1 MKRAVRYFSCIMLL
15 GVMFSACYYASYKNA
30 IKKLKEMETKQD
42 INSLLDDKQKQ
53 AETMFSDLLVGVIDG
68 SETNKESEKNDPPDQ
83 AFVSGIPDSGELEA
97 LGEVPDETLDDSQ
110 EAATVKEAVIAP
122 ETKIVIESLEISTGD
137 FVTKEMVPDAVLVGM
152 TRQDLVDY
160 LAKELEDMTIS
171 EYEKGLYA
179 NELITFSE
187 NKVVIRKSY
196 DSSKDDY
203 MYYLA
208 IKNGEIVVY
217 FNDRRTVYEYTGI
230 KALSLQEDVRLSLLE
245 GICVHDSEELFSLL
259 ESYSS

>member
-53 AETMFSDLLVGVIDG
+53 AETMFSDLLVGVIDDP
-68 SETNKESEKNDPPDQ
+68 EMNKGSEKNDPPET
-83 AFVSGIPDSGELEA
+83 GMPTPKELEA
-97 LGEVPDETLDDSQ
+97 SKETPDDSQ
-110 EAATVKEAVIAP
+110 EVASVKEAVIAP

-160 LAKELEDMTIS
+160 LARDS
-171 EYEKGLYA
+171 E
-179 NELITFSE
+179 
-187 NKVVIRKSY
+187 
-196 DSSKDDY
+196 DSSRKDC
-203 MYYLA
+203 MQM
-208 IKNGEIVVY
+208 
-217 FNDRRTVYEYTGI
+217 
-230 KALSLQEDVRLSLLE
+230 S
-245 GICVHDSEELFSLL
+245 
-259 ESYSS
+259 